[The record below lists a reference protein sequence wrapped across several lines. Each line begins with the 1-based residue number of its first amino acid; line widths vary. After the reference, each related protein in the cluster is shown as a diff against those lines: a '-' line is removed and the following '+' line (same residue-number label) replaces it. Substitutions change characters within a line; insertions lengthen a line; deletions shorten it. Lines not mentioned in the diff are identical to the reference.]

1 MQDSSPVC
9 FAGWRSVARLFRG
22 LATRAMR
29 IHAWI
34 QDSGWKSAPSDRRSP
49 LSAGMEPGVA
59 TPKKSAWVFA
69 VRRWKTATGWLALAT
84 LPRPL
89 SAPTPLP
96 APAARAVS
104 PSGLRP
110 PGLSERP
117 RPQNKIK
124 PKPCARPE
132 PEEIVESD
140 ISSLRKSGHFYF
152 ALTAPVVFKPGWP
165 LVIFIYQLD
174 DKP

>member
-1 MQDSSPVC
+1 MEMERIALNQRERHRLRLLHEVRQTQIAQREAARRLKISDRHIYRLVVSLAKRGDCGGSAASFGELAMQDSSPVC

-84 LPRPL
+84 LLRPL
-89 SAPTPLP
+89 SAPTPWP
-96 APAARAVS
+96 APAAR
-104 PSGLRP
+104 
-110 PGLSERP
+110 
-117 RPQNKIK
+117 
-124 PKPCARPE
+124 
-132 PEEIVESD
+132 
-140 ISSLRKSGHFYF
+140 
-152 ALTAPVVFKPGWP
+152 
-165 LVIFIYQLD
+165 
-174 DKP
+174 